1 MSSKVDAKQALRL
14 LTFLGERGPCQ
25 AMAITDTKDNRVL
38 LRAANGATLLCAP
51 DTLHSLKAADVIAQC
66 DNGYTLTPTGRMRYK
81 RLVSGAQTRKSA
93 SDQAVVD
100 PFRAQH
106 LELSQRQV
114 NINGNRQT
122 VLTNDAE
129 SPLTRLHKLKAP
141 GGGTW
146 LDDAAFAAGERLRA
160 DFTHGRLMQRTT
172 SSWNF
177 ETGITTSS
185 GQPRTNITEQAMDA
199 RVRLEKAIGRVGPDL
214 AGVLLDVCCFLKGL
228 ESVERERR
236 WPPRSAKLML
246 RTGLNLLAEHYGT
259 RAGVGRRRTLTAD

>member
-1 MSSKVDAKQALRL
+1 MSSKVDARRALKL
-14 LTFLGERGPCQ
+14 LTFLGERGTCQ
-25 AMAITDTKDNRVL
+25 AMAITDTKENRIM

-51 DTLHSLKAADVIAQC
+51 DTLQSLQAADVIAKS
-66 DNGYTLTPTGRMRYK
+66 DLGYALTPTGRLRYK
-81 RLVSGAQTRKSA
+81 RIASGDRNRKIA
-93 SDQAVVD
+93 SNQSVVD

-106 LELSQRQV
+106 LDLGQREV
-114 NINGNRQT
+114 NIDGNRQT

-177 ETGITTSS
+177 ETGINTTS
-185 GQPRTNITEQAMDA
+185 GQPRTNITEQALDA
-199 RVRLEKAIGRVGPDL
+199 RARLEKALGRVGPDL
-214 AGVLLDVCCFLKGL
+214 AGVLMDVCCFLKGL

-259 RAGVGRRRTLTAD
+259 RAGVGRRRTVGAA